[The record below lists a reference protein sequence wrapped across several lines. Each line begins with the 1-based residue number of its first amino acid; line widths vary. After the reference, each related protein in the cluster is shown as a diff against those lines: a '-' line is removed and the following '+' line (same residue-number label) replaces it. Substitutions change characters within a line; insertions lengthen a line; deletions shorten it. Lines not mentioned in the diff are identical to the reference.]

1 MPNRAYTVR
10 PSLGSALVGLLVFF
24 LVVWLL
30 FKVAAFAFKA
40 LLFAGPVL
48 LVAAFFIDRPT
59 VTGFFR
65 WLGDVWRATPLNG
78 LVYTA
83 VAVLAY
89 PITCAYLFG
98 KALVKRTVRR
108 KLGDLEARVR
118 EQARAGF
125 PGATAGPRGLGD
137 EGGAYETVVRD
148 GVEIR
153 IPKGGVG

>member
-10 PSLGSALVGLLVFF
+10 PSIGSALVGLLVFF
-24 LVVWLL
+24 LFVWLL
-30 FKVAAFAFKA
+30 FKVAAFAFEA

-65 WLGDVWRATPLNG
+65 WLGDVWRASVLNG
-78 LVYTA
+78 AVYTA
-83 VAVLAY
+83 VALLAY

-98 KALVKRTVRR
+98 KAIVKRVIRR
-108 KLGDLEARVR
+108 KLGDLQERMR
-118 EQARAGF
+118 EQAGAGF
-125 PGATAGPRGLGD
+125 PEGLGRARGLGAED
-137 EGGAYETVVRD
+137 VGYETVVRD

-153 IPKGGVG
+153 IPK